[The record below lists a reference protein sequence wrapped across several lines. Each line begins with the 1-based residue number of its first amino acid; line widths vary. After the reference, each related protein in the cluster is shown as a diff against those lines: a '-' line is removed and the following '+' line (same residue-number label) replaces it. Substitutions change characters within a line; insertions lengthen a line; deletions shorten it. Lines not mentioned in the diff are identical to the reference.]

1 MKKDIELEVVE
12 EYVIDGVHRFK
23 LKVKGSNIVFNV
35 SAENLEEAVRKVIDM
50 MKSLKLIQ

>member
-35 SAENLEEAVRKVIDM
+35 NAENLEEAVRRVIDM